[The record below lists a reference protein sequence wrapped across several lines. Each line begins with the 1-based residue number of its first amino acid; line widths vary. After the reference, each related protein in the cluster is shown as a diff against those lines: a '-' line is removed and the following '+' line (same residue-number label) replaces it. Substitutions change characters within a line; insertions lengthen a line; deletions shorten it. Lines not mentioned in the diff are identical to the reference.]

1 MWFSW
6 GRIWSASLPIF
17 DFSSSFI
24 TFLGHFLALD
34 GFGELVCSSII
45 ADLLFWLSSDT
56 GFEGETEVD
65 STLSIIVCDID
76 CLGRSTIVDDI
87 LLSCS

>member
-1 MWFSW
+1 M
-6 GRIWSASLPIF
+6 F

-34 GFGELVCSSII
+34 GFGELVCLKESSII
-45 ADLLFWLSSDT
+45 ADLLCWLSSDT
-56 GFEGETEVD
+56 GFEGETEFD
-65 STLSIIVCDID
+65 STLSIIVCDFD
-76 CLGRSTIVDDI
+76 CSGRSTIVDDI

>member
-1 MWFSW
+1 M
-6 GRIWSASLPIF
+6 F

-34 GFGELVCSSII
+34 GFGELLCLEESSIT
-45 ADLLFWLSSDT
+45 ADLLFWLSSVI

-76 CLGRSTIVDDI
+76 CSGRSTVVDDI
-87 LLSCS
+87 LLCCS

>member
-1 MWFSW
+1 M
-6 GRIWSASLPIF
+6 F

-24 TFLGHFLALD
+24 TFFGHFLALD
-34 GFGELVCSSII
+34 DFGELVCLKESSII

-76 CLGRSTIVDDI
+76 WPGRSTIVDDI
-87 LLSCS
+87 LLCCS

>member
-1 MWFSW
+1 M
-6 GRIWSASLPIF
+6 L

-34 GFGELVCSSII
+34 GFGELVCLKEESSII

-56 GFEGETEVD
+56 GFEGETEFD

-76 CLGRSTIVDDI
+76 CSGRSTVVDDI